1 MVTSLSR
8 AQELCE
14 SRGGR
19 PGLPV
24 PTSPSG
30 LCGLE
35 ATLKKKEKKTS
46 LWLVKTESRRCL
58 WLVETESR
66 RDQEEG
72 GELDSH
78 EEVRRFCG
86 SRPDQKVGG
95 GAWPTS

>member
-8 AQELCE
+8 ARELCE
-14 SRGGR
+14 SRSGR
-19 PGLPV
+19 PGRPA

-30 LCGLE
+30 LCGRE

-46 LWLVKTESRRCL
+46 LWLVG
-58 WLVETESR
+58 TESR

-95 GAWPTS
+95 GAGPTS